1 MVAAET
7 DRDLVYFTF
16 NDEKTVKSLKNILK
30 IIEDYQLTVG
40 QVYKL
45 IDEYAMELEHLD
57 RSDVDTSDFGLS
69 QFLQVKF
76 SD

>member
-7 DRDLVYFTF
+7 DRDLVYYTF

-30 IIEDYQLTVG
+30 VINDFQLTVG
-40 QVYKL
+40 QVYNL
-45 IDEYAMELEHLD
+45 INEYAMELDHLD
-57 RSDVDTSDFGLS
+57 KTDVDTSDFGLS

>member
-30 IIEDYQLTVG
+30 IIHDFQLTVG

-45 IDEYAMELEHLD
+45 INEYAMELDHLD
-57 RSDVDTSDFGLS
+57 KSDVDTSDFGLS

>member
-30 IIEDYQLTVG
+30 IIHDFQLTVG

-45 IDEYAMELEHLD
+45 INEYATELDHLD
-57 RSDVDTSDFGLS
+57 KTDVDTSDFGLS